1 MPVFQNLQALAE
13 LAKAGYKPSDIK
25 ELLELDTLKE
35 KPGAESN
42 GGSDDKTDEKKET
55 EKTKEPA
62 EDDDILGAII
72 KRNEEN

>member
-1 MPVFQNLQALAE
+1 MFQNLQALAE

-25 ELLELDTLKE
+25 ELLELDSLKE
-35 KPGAESN
+35 KPGKEPDGDSV
-42 GGSDDKTDEKKET
+42 DKTENKKET
-55 EKTKEPA
+55 PKTEPS

>member
-35 KPGAESN
+35 KPGTEPN
-42 GGSDDKTDEKKET
+42 GGSDDKTEEKKET
-55 EKTKEPA
+55 PKEEPA
-62 EDDDILGAII
+62 EDDILGAII
-72 KRNEEN
+72 KRNEDN